1 MARPVLHYSEID
13 NYYDYYSEHNER
25 PKTLCGREMT
35 WRYRF
40 TREAEQVTCSR
51 CKKSLEKRQM
61 MPGQANGAVVRI
73 TTVKDIGSC
82 GDEKV
87 DLYLQRLGI
96 G

>member
-1 MARPVLHYSEID
+1 MARMVTHYSECG
-13 NYYDYYSEHNER
+13 NFYDYYQEHDER
-25 PKTLCGREMT
+25 PKTLCNREMT

-40 TREAEQVTCSR
+40 TSEVERVTCSR
-51 CKKSLEKRQM
+51 CKKTLEKRQM

-73 TTVKDIGSC
+73 TTARDIGSC

-87 DLYLQRLGI
+87 DLYLERLGI